1 MKKLSARLA
10 LLLASGLAA
19 CGGDEKSTESKAPAS
34 GLADGTPQAAT
45 DRYSGE
51 GDITEISRTEVTIS
65 HGPIERIGWPAMTM
79 PFSVSSPELL
89 RGLNVGDPVR
99 FEFQQNGSN
108 YVIDSINK
116 A

>member
-1 MKKLSARLA
+1 MA
-10 LLLASGLAA
+10 LLVASGLAA
-19 CGGDEKSTESKAPAS
+19 CGADEKSTESKAPAS
-34 GLADGTPQAAT
+34 GLSDGTLKAASET
-45 DRYSGE
+45 YSGE
-51 GDITEISRTEVTIS
+51 GDITEISGTEVTIS

-79 PFSVSSPELL
+79 AFSVSSPELL

-108 YVIDSINK
+108 YIIDSISK